1 MRQCEERIC
10 EDSPLATPPSTQNR
24 EFKVLEE
31 HAFHQ
36 ICCYALGWEG
46 GEHNSTIIATGVNC
60 KHDVQ
65 LKYSVF
71 DGYNK
76 GHNTEI

>member
-1 MRQCEERIC
+1 M
-10 EDSPLATPPSTQNR
+10 
-24 EFKVLEE
+24 EE

-46 GEHNSTIIATGVNC
+46 GEHNSTIIVTGVNC

-65 LKYSVF
+65 LKYLVF